1 MTKRGQA
8 RQAFPGLRVFIFGQE
23 VTSDVTACTV
33 TWTDARAPN
42 TCDIELVNKDDRYIV
57 GPADIKALYPDTDI
71 EGTFFAE
78 LKKPYNHD
86 SWSAA
91 PAEVQ
96 LDYSDELDRPFLRE
110 RSSET
115 SKRVRD
121 AAVRTID
128 QNPTERLLRSQRTR
142 IARVSNQDPIKKAV
156 MLAKLTPDTIQ
167 DVVQP
172 DLTDTLVDEAAR
184 TKNIKGYLALTG
196 KAFRYPYQ
204 CGDCIFH
211 SNDAIRIFFRDPY
224 QPQVWYH
231 MFAGFVSDW
240 TDAVDANDARVV
252 RIRGEDVS
260 RILRYARVST
270 NPGIFDIEALRTN
283 RDLAIRTAF
292 SKPYANLSLM
302 EILFTILFGPDM
314 AETRS
319 KLQAFNESQPEK
331 DLSYAHKGVNGVEF
345 TSVSPLG
352 AGAFRF
358 DDSVLMRL
366 GPKSEQESPRD
377 MPAALAGH
385 IVGTD
390 SLATWQA
397 LVDHQVHVSD
407 LKDLALNRSIIAF
420 EKADAYPVSAFTRST
435 SDPLNPKITIAEVIT
450 ELGSHPEKYPVG
462 GGRLLMLAPASLGP
476 ETTNL
481 FVEKDIIDS
490 IPGTTTWSTRLGIIY
505 DLMERIDYS
514 FYASPK
520 GDLICEMP
528 LYDFDPHHF
537 GNEKV
542 PSKLFD
548 LDRLLPTPDFGYTLV
563 NLLPTEQAELDL
575 TTGRGAL
582 GVGDYIRRFAALK
595 GAKSLVE
602 SEDRG
607 PYAPH
612 LIFRSGDMISWERT
626 FSDERVRTQFVV
638 PKATLMQLLSTGN
651 STDTLGQPPGVYTAF
666 PLVAAFGVRAEQ
678 SDLLGFISSPQA
690 ARIYAEMRLHKI
702 NADARS
708 AAVEVLPRLGVGV
721 NRPVEFEDRQFIG
734 TVRQVTHTIRWGSGG
749 EQTMSLDV
757 NHLRGWSG
765 QVDESGN
772 PFYEPIGGFASR
784 TLNYALRLQL
794 TDPESSTK
802 S

>member
-42 TCDIELVNKDDRYIV
+42 TCDIELANKDDRYIV

-71 EGTFFAE
+71 DSIFFAE
-78 LKKPYNHD
+78 LKKLHTD
-86 SWSAA
+86 GSWT
-91 PAEVQ
+91 PAEVP
-96 LDYSDELDRPFLRE
+96 LDYGDE
-110 RSSET
+110 RSEASEQGF
-115 SKRVRD
+115 RALAAYIRARD
-121 AAVRTID
+121 IRAAAEARIGSD
-128 QNPTERLLRSQRTR
+128 PTETLLRRQRTR
-142 IARVSNQDPIKKAV
+142 IANVSNQDPIKKAV

-240 TDAVDANDARVV
+240 TDAVDVNDARVV

-319 KLQAFNESQPEK
+319 KLQAFDESQPDGK
-331 DLSYAHKGVNGVEF
+331 LSYAHKGVNGVEF
-345 TSVSPLG
+345 TSISPLG

-358 DDSVLMRL
+358 DDSVIMRL
-366 GPKSEQESPRD
+366 GPKHEQESPKD
-377 MPAALAGH
+377 VPAALAGH

-407 LKDLALNRSIIAF
+407 LKDLALNRSVIAF
-420 EKADAYPVSAFTRST
+420 EKVGPYPVSELTRGT
-435 SDPLNPKITIAEVIT
+435 PDPLDPTIAEVIT

-542 PSKLFD
+542 SSKLFD
-548 LDRLLPTPDFGYTLV
+548 LDQLLSPPASLMPVSFLD
-563 NLLPTEQAELDL
+563 ELA
-575 TTGRGAL
+575 TTSL
-582 GVGDYIRRFAALK
+582 QTDHIRRSEALK

-602 SEDRG
+602 SEGRG